1 MHYEILVEGQ
11 CELTALSIL
20 MSNILGEYGDR
31 NTWKIHK
38 HQGIGAIPANI
49 ERVNPND
56 RSLLGQLPAKI
67 RAYDKAYDSNRVT
80 IVLMDLDGCDQDE
93 VLADLEALIPNGSD
107 LNIRFCFAVE
117 ELEAWF
123 LADKNSILAAYPNAS
138 EDIHN
143 TYIQDS
149 ICGSWEV
156 LGRVLKS
163 NVASLPK
170 RDRRVLMEKCEWA
183 KKISPHMNIEQNLSP
198 SFEAFKNNLLEFT
211 A

>member
-11 CELTALSIL
+11 CELTTLSII

-49 ERVNPND
+49 EKVNPND

-67 RAYDKAYDSNRVT
+67 RAYNKVNDPNRVV
-80 IVLMDLDGCDQDE
+80 IVLMDLDSFDQN
-93 VLADLEALIPNGSD
+93 VLHESLEALIPAEIE

-123 LADKNSILAAYPNAS
+123 LADKKSLLTAYPAAN
-138 EDIHN
+138 EVIHSS
-143 TYIQDS
+143 YVQDS
-149 ICGSWEV
+149 ICGTWEILGKV
-156 LGRVLKS
+156 LNS
-163 NVASLPK
+163 DISSFPK
-170 RDRRVLMEKCEWA
+170 RDRRVLMEKCDWA
-183 KKISPHMNIEQNLSP
+183 KKISPYMNIDQNLSP
-198 SFEAFKNNLLEFT
+198 SFKIFKNNLLEF
-211 A
+211 AA